1 VKAGLVPLRVS
12 QIMTREVIS
21 IGESAV
27 VTEAA
32 KLMKDNSIGSVVVI
46 EDDEVV
52 GILTERD
59 FLNKIVA
66 EGLSPRDVHVRDVMS
81 MPVTT
86 CTSDTPITTA
96 VNIMRE
102 QKIRHLP
109 IVDEGKLVGIVAG
122 RDLTSLGWRIMVY

>member
-1 VKAGLVPLRVS
+1 VKTGLVPFRVS

-21 IGESAV
+21 IGESAG

-32 KLMKDNSIGSVVVI
+32 KLMKDNSVGCVVVI
-46 EDDEVV
+46 EGDEVV
-52 GILTERD
+52 GIVTERD

-66 EGLSPRDVHVRDVMS
+66 EGINPRGVHVRDVMS

-86 CTSDTPITTA
+86 CTSDTSITTV

-122 RDLTSLGWRIMVY
+122 RDLTSLGWRIMV